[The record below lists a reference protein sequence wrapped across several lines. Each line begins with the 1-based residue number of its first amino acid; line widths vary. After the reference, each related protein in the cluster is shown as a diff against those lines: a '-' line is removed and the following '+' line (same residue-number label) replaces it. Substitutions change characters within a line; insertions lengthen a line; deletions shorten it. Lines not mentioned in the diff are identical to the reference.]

1 MVYAFI
7 YLHTESDDGETVYRI
22 NIPVKKR
29 GKPIDQEATPQE
41 QSTIT
46 QAIAELNNAIN
57 VSNSNAEYAEGY
69 MNQAHGYSMDAYNYA
84 NTASEQA
91 ILAGRSA
98 ETAEQMKNDAI
109 GAATRASA
117 SATRAEDNAVIAVN
131 SANAAAQSAEDA
143 ESSAESAISSAT
155 DAAASAQSA
164 HSSAQSIQSMT
175 VEATTLTPGSPATA
189 AWSNGTLS
197 LGIPAGSKGD
207 PGEGITYHV
216 CSSGEYDASTGE
228 PTIQSPQENIIY
240 LVPSQDSDNPNLF
253 TEWIYVN
260 SAWEMFGSGGVDLTN
275 YVRNTDYANSTTGG
289 VVKVSPNLGLTIT
302 NTGMLEPTP
311 PLDTTLKG
319 GSDGFRP
326 ITSHFQHKAT
336 FYGLAKAAGHDE
348 KDSVEEFGTY
358 SDAAKI
364 AIRTMIGAIGE
375 DDIPVED
382 VQINGTSVVNN
393 GVANIPVASASTP
406 GVVRTQHSYG
416 TNMETGTGVI
426 YVVCAEDSHIKQATQ
441 QWRPIVPANQHKATF
456 YGLAK
461 AAGDTTQSQSNN
473 AVGTYTDDAKSAI
486 QSMLGVPSVD
496 DIPEVPVTDVQL
508 GGSSIVGQDGVVN
521 ITVGGGLTKSGSDI
535 LVNPATPNQIKIGV
549 ANRMPV
555 APATQ
560 EYSAFYGLS
569 KAAGVDLANETVT
582 FGTYPATSQA
592 AIKSMIGVNVDDV
605 QVNGTSVVS
614 NGVANIPV
622 ANANDLGAVLKN
634 AVYGIDIYGNGSLAL
649 VVASDSDIKRSYA
662 GYRRAILTQN
672 QNQAVFYGLAKAAG
686 ADEKDS
692 TLPMG
697 TYTDTAKVAI
707 RNMIGATGESAT
719 ITVTGTDPVIT
730 AQSNARYICGEVL
743 SLTFTPPATGICEVI
758 FTSGSSVT
766 VLDLP
771 QTVMMPDWFEVET
784 NKTYDIS
791 IVDGIYGAVMS
802 W

>member
-1 MVYAFI
+1 MFFCNKEEIILSNNIVKAGFYGGRFATTRSLYQYDYGIKLKIEGLELPTVFETHFSNGEFDETTTALGRNGVVVIPDIYLTTGKMVYAFI

-69 MNQAHGYSMDAYNYA
+69 MNQAHGYSTDAYNYA

-91 ILAGRSA
+91 ILAGQSA
-98 ETAEQMKNDAI
+98 QTAEQMKNDAI

-143 ESSAESAISSAT
+143 QSSAESAVASAT

-189 AWSNGTLS
+189 AWNNGTLS

-216 CSSGEYDASTGE
+216 CSSGEYNASTGE

-260 SAWEMFGSGGVDLTN
+260 SAWEMFGAPSIDLSNYLTDVLVNGTSVVGSDGV
-275 YVRNTDYANSTTGG
+275 ASIPMAGSSTLG
-289 VVKVSPNLGLTIT
+289 VVKVNSSNGISIT
-302 NTGMLEPTP
+302 NSGLLQPTSP
-311 PLDTTLKG
+311 TDNTIKA

-326 ITSHFQHKAT
+326 ITSNYQHKAT
-336 FYGLAKAAGHDE
+336 FYGLAKAAG
-348 KDSVEEFGTY
+348 DSTQSQSDNPVGTY
-358 SDAAKI
+358 TDDAKT
-364 AIRTMIGAIGE
+364 AIKSMLG
-375 DDIPVED
+375 VED
-382 VQINGTSVVNN
+382 PDVTDVQVNGTSVVQN
-393 GVANIPVASASTP
+393 GVANVPYADASTP
-406 GVVRTQHSYG
+406 GVFKVGSGLYMQSGDYAG
-416 TNMETGTGVI
+416 TLAI
-426 YVVCAEDSHIKQATQ
+426 YKAGENDIKVATNGYK
-441 QWRPIVPANQHKATF
+441 PIVPERQHMATF

-461 AAGDTTQSQSNN
+461 AAGDTTQSASNN
-473 AVGTYTDDAKSAI
+473 AVGTYTDEAKASI
-486 QSMLGVPSVD
+486 QTMLGVPSAD
-496 DIPEVPVTDVQL
+496 EVVKDVT
-508 GGSSIVGQDGVVN
+508 
-521 ITVGGGLTKSGSDI
+521 
-535 LVNPATPNQIKIGV
+535 
-549 ANRMPV
+549 
-555 APATQ
+555 
-560 EYSAFYGLS
+560 
-569 KAAGVDLANETVT
+569 
-582 FGTYPATSQA
+582 
-592 AIKSMIGVNVDDV
+592 
-605 QVNGTSVVS
+605 VNGTSVVDAQGNAEIPKADTNTFGVIRVG
-614 NGVANIPV
+614 NGLFVFQDKLNTDYATDANIKGGSSYYKP
-622 ANANDLGAVLKN
+622 
-634 AVYGIDIYGNGSLAL
+634 ITPIYQH
-649 VVASDSDIKRSYA
+649 
-662 GYRRAILTQN
+662 RA
-672 QNQAVFYGLAKAAG
+672 AFYGLAKAAG
-686 ADEKDS
+686 ADEASS

-771 QTVMMPDWFEVET
+771 QTVMMPEWFEVET

-791 IVDGIYGAVMS
+791 IVDGVYGAVMS